1 MQRGTSET
9 IDFACILRFAL
20 RTCRAKP
27 TTTTKVLI
35 TLTTTMGKPKINKK
49 KSAKKSS
56 DQGGD
61 LLYVNP
67 SRIRYQHSRIR
78 PTFSGCGRNVMD
90 TLEEIRRGDLN
101 PYDLPVIQVN
111 DDEIAMCVCMGV
123 MLSIADF

>member
-1 MQRGTSET
+1 MELPRPS
-9 IDFACILRFAL
+9 ILRAFCVL
-20 RTCRAKP
+20 HFEHVDAKP